1 MFLLRR
7 NKMKMPKL
15 TKMAMAL
22 AAASVIAL
30 PGMAQAIVIDGID
43 VGNGVLT
50 FVSSTMMEQRVG
62 GGIVTGDGQVVQ
74 GVGNVTEIR
83 SDGVLVWAPSL
94 TNNELTFTFNN
105 YVSQNYTPT
114 AVGFTGGT
122 VNFYHDILTTDGT
135 GANYATGTG
144 FGDGTL
150 WMSLAGVTFNDPLHP
165 ASCTGVTL
173 CATGVLTGTV
183 DLNGSGL
190 LGVTGAGL
198 ANSYFDT
205 NGTIAAGTGNLADW
219 QLGSN
224 TNNQHPSGF
233 IMGTHGT
240 ASLSNVRTVPE
251 PATLGLLGLGLLGL
265 GLARR
270 GRKQA

>member
-1 MFLLRR
+1 
-7 NKMKMPKL
+7 MKMPKL

-22 AAASVIAL
+22 AAVSAIAL
-30 PGMAQAIVIDGID
+30 PGMAQAIVIDGIN
-43 VGNGVLT
+43 VGDGTLT
-50 FVSSTMMEQRVG
+50 FVSNTIMEEAVG
-62 GGIVTGDGQVVQ
+62 GGLITGDGQTIH

-83 SDGVLVWAPSL
+83 SDGVLVWSPTAL
-94 TNNELTFTFNN
+94 IDELTLVFDN
-105 YVSQNYTPT
+105 YVSTGYTTT

-122 VNFYHDILTTDGT
+122 VNFYHDLTAD
-135 GANYATGTG
+135 ANYVAGTG
-144 FGDGTL
+144 FGDGSL
-150 WMSLAGVTFNDPLHP
+150 WMSLAGVTFNDPLH
-165 ASCTGVTL
+165 AFSCTGVTL
-173 CATGVLTGTV
+173 CGTGVITGDV
-183 DLNGSGL
+183 NINGSGL

-198 ANSYFDT
+198 ANSYFDN
-205 NGTIAAGTGNLADW
+205 NGILAAGTGNLADW

-224 TNNQHPSGF
+224 TSNLNPIGF
-233 IMGTHGT
+233 SMGTHGT